1 MFLPTHRRDFFRH
14 LLAALLGWL
23 GLRGRTNAATALSP
37 TAPVT
42 GPPLTTTA
50 PTDPWAYTY
59 VTGQV
64 SSSSF
69 SYGSTAP
76 AVPPLGCVTTYH
88 YDAYGRL
95 TGVTDGPGPAVAAG
109 AGAVYSPSPDPA
121 GRPGG
126 LPRVLTFLLPR
137 EVRHDDGGLALV
149 LPAPAVEAGAFP
161 FTLKRA
167 AYLQLAGGRGG
178 HPVAFEL
185 RDQGEQV
192 LDRAELGPL
201 ARNDPNDHWT
211 AILAE
216 LALTVPAPGTYEVVL
231 LLAGRVR
238 ARHRL
243 RVVQAP
249 GANPAA

>member
-1 MFLPTHRRDFFRH
+1 MVGPTHRRDFFRH
-14 LLAALLGWL
+14 LLAVLLGWL
-23 GLRGRTNAATALSP
+23 GLRGRARAAT
-37 TAPVT
+37 
-42 GPPLTTTA
+42 PLTTTA

-76 AVPPLGCVTTYH
+76 ADPLGCVTTYH

-109 AGAVYSPSPDPA
+109 AGAVYTPSPDPA

-137 EVRHDDGGLALV
+137 EVRHDAGGLALV
-149 LPAPAVEAGAFP
+149 LPAPVVEAAVFP
-161 FTLKRA
+161 FTLERA

-185 RDQGEQV
+185 RDQGELV

-211 AILAE
+211 ATLAE
-216 LALTVPAPGTYEVVL
+216 VTLTVPAPGTYEVVL
-231 LLAGRVR
+231 LLAGREK
-238 ARHRL
+238 ARQTL